1 MLTSSE
7 AVGFEHVSK
16 RFRLRDGKT
25 LKETIPSLVNRS
37 SMFNA
42 LDDLSFE
49 VAWGETLGIIGRN
62 GSGKSTILK
71 LIAGVMTPTLG
82 RVRANGRIAPLIEL
96 GACFHPDLT
105 GLENVYL
112 NASILG
118 MSDREARQQLQSIID
133 FSELEQFMD
142 TPVKRNSSGMG
153 LRLAFSVAIHSQP
166 DILLVDEAM
175 AVGDKEFQEKCLER
189 MREFQR
195 QGAAIVVVTHSL
207 ELVRDYCDRAMLLEH
222 GRIAAEGSPAEVIGH
237 YVTVAG
243 GQEYQGRR

>member
-1 MLTSSE
+1 MPTSSE
-7 AVGFEHVSK
+7 AVGFENVSK

-25 LKETIPSLVNRS
+25 LKETLPSFVSRNS
-37 SMFNA
+37 IFYA
-42 LDDLSFE
+42 LEDLSFE
-49 VAWGETLGIIGRN
+49 VGWGETLGIIGRN

-71 LIAGVMTPTLG
+71 LIAGVMTPTRG

-118 MSDREARQQLQSIID
+118 MSDREAREQLESIID
-133 FSELEQFMD
+133 FAELAQFMD
-142 TPVKRNSSGMG
+142 TPVKRYSSGMS

-166 DILLVDEAM
+166 DILLIDEAM

-189 MREFQR
+189 MRDFQR
-195 QGAAIVVVTHSL
+195 QGAAIVVVTHAL

-222 GRIAAEGSPAEVIGH
+222 GHKAAEGAPAEVIDR
-237 YVTVAG
+237 YVSIAAG
-243 GQEYQGRR
+243 